1 MAEPIARPF
10 AVSPIRRF
18 APSPLPAAC
27 VPPTAWHITVQG
39 MLFRVSHVTDYHYTA
54 PVAEAYLELRLKPLN
69 RRDQAIKR
77 HTLTLEPTVTPSD
90 YEDYF
95 GNQVSVISLPFRHS
109 RLVIESEAVVSTT
122 RLPLPEQSL
131 ALSVQ
136 ESRQILSSTLPF
148 SFDYLQPTEMV
159 KIGRDATQW
168 AKRYLRGNAI
178 VRNGLEELN
187 RNIHQTFEY
196 EQGSTQFSTDVG
208 FVWKARKGVCQDFAH
223 VMLSVL
229 RTAGLPARYVC
240 GYIETSPPP
249 AAGNGLPALVG
260 SVATHAWVEVLVPG
274 QTWVA
279 LDPTNNCWCGEQHIA
294 VSFGRDA
301 SDAAPVRG
309 TFKGAGNQS
318 MKVKVRVRRLKTSPP
333 ATGVA

>member
-1 MAEPIARPF
+1 
-10 AVSPIRRF
+10 
-18 APSPLPAAC
+18 
-27 VPPTAWHITVQG
+27 

-69 RRDQAIKR
+69 RRDQAVKR
-77 HTLTLEPTVTPSD
+77 HTLTLDPTVTPSD

-122 RLPLPEQSL
+122 RLPLPEPSL

-136 ESRQILSSTLPF
+136 ESRQILTSTLPF

-178 VRNGLEELN
+178 VREGLEQLN
-187 RNIHQTFEY
+187 RSIYETFEY
-196 EQGSTQFSTDVG
+196 EQGSTKFSTDVG

-223 VMLSVL
+223 IMLSVL

-249 AAGNGLPALVG
+249 STGNGLPVLVG

-309 TFKGAGNQS
+309 TFKGAGSQS
-318 MKVKVRVRRLKTSPP
+318 IKVRVRVRRLKTSPP

>member
-1 MAEPIARPF
+1 
-10 AVSPIRRF
+10 
-18 APSPLPAAC
+18 
-27 VPPTAWHITVQG
+27 
-39 MLFRVSHVTDYHYTA
+39 MLFRISHTTDYHYTA
-54 PVAEAYLELRLKPLN
+54 PVAEAYLELRLKPFN
-69 RRDQAIKR
+69 RRDQAVKR
-77 HTLTLEPTVTPSD
+77 HTLNLEPTVETSD

-109 RLVIESEAVVSTT
+109 RLFIESDAVVSTT

-136 ESRQILSSTLPF
+136 EARQILASTLPF
-148 SFDYLQPTEMV
+148 AFDYLQPTNMV
-159 KIGRDATQW
+159 RIGREAVQW
-168 AKRYLRGNAI
+168 AKRYLRGSAI
-178 VRNGLEELN
+178 VREGLEQLN
-187 RNIHQTFEY
+187 QTIHNHFEY
-196 EQGSTQFSTDVG
+196 KQGSTQFSTDVG

-240 GYIETSPPP
+240 GYIETTPP
-249 AAGNGLPALVG
+249 AGRENGSPTLVG

-309 TFKGAGNQS
+309 IFKGVGHQL
-318 MKVKVRVRRLKTSPP
+318 MKVRVRVRRLKTSPR

>member
-1 MAEPIARPF
+1 
-10 AVSPIRRF
+10 
-18 APSPLPAAC
+18 
-27 VPPTAWHITVQG
+27 

-77 HTLTLEPTVTPSD
+77 HTLTLEPTVTPSH

-95 GNQVSVISLPFRHS
+95 GNQVSVVSLPFRHS

-168 AKRYLRGNAI
+168 AKRYLRGNAV
-178 VRNGLEELN
+178 VREGLEELN
-187 RNIHQTFEY
+187 RNIYQTFEY
-196 EQGSTQFSTDVG
+196 EQGSTRFSTDVG
-208 FVWKARKGVCQDFAH
+208 FGKPEKE
-223 VMLSVL
+223 SVRIL
-229 RTAGLPARYVC
+229 LTSCLACFEPPV
-240 GYIETSPPP
+240 SPP
-249 AAGNGLPALVG
+249 V
-260 SVATHAWVEVLVPG
+260 
-274 QTWVA
+274 
-279 LDPTNNCWCGEQHIA
+279 
-294 VSFGRDA
+294 
-301 SDAAPVRG
+301 
-309 TFKGAGNQS
+309 TFVVISRLHHHPRLETAC
-318 MKVKVRVRRLKTSPP
+318 RR
-333 ATGVA
+333 

>member
-1 MAEPIARPF
+1 MAYDWLSA
-10 AVSPIRRF
+10 
-18 APSPLPAAC
+18 
-27 VPPTAWHITVQG
+27 
-39 MLFRVSHVTDYHYTA
+39 MLFRVSHTTDYHYTA

-69 RRDQAIKR
+69 RRDQAVKR
-77 HTLTLEPTVTPSD
+77 HTLNLEPSVEASE

-109 RLVIESEAVVSTT
+109 RLTIESEAVVSTA

-136 ESRQILSSTLPF
+136 EARQILGAALPF
-148 SFDYLQPTEMV
+148 AFDYLQPTNMV
-159 KIGRDATQW
+159 RIGREAVQW
-168 AKRYLRGNAI
+168 ARRYLRGSTI
-178 VRNGLEELN
+178 LEEGLKELN
-187 RNIHQTFEY
+187 RNIHQSFEY
-196 EQGSTQFSTDVG
+196 QQGSTHFSTDIG
-208 FVWKARKGVCQDFAH
+208 FVWQKRKGVCQDFAH

-229 RTAGLPARYVC
+229 RAAGLPARYVC
-240 GYIETSPPP
+240 GYIETAPPEGS
-249 AAGNGLPALVG
+249 GNGSRTLVG

-279 LDPTNNCWCGEQHIA
+279 LDPTNNCWCREQHIA

-309 TFKGAGNQS
+309 IFKGTGRQS
-318 MKVKVRVRRLKTSPP
+318 MKVRVRVHRLKGRYTS
-333 ATGVA
+333 TRKTTNDR

>member
-1 MAEPIARPF
+1 
-10 AVSPIRRF
+10 
-18 APSPLPAAC
+18 
-27 VPPTAWHITVQG
+27 

-69 RRDQAIKR
+69 RRDQAVKR
-77 HTLTLEPTVTPSD
+77 HSLTLEPPATPSG

-95 GNQVSVISLPFRHS
+95 GNQVSVVSLPFRHS

-122 RLPLPEQSL
+122 RSPLPEQSL
-131 ALSVQ
+131 SLSVQ

-168 AKRYLRGNAI
+168 AKRYLRGNSI
-178 VRNGLEELN
+178 VRDGLEELN
-187 RNIHQTFEY
+187 RSIHETFEY

-223 VMLSVL
+223 IMLSVL

-240 GYIETSPPP
+240 GYIETSPP
-249 AAGNGLPALVG
+249 AGTGNGSPALIG
-260 SVATHAWVEVLVPG
+260 SVATHARWKSWSPDKPG
-274 QTWVA
+274 LPWIQPTTVGAASNISLSPSAETLATPLLSVA
-279 LDPTNNCWCGEQHIA
+279 H
-294 VSFGRDA
+294 
-301 SDAAPVRG
+301 
-309 TFKGAGNQS
+309 
-318 MKVKVRVRRLKTSPP
+318 LKEPEANPSKSEFEYD
-333 ATGVA
+333 V

>member
-1 MAEPIARPF
+1 MI
-10 AVSPIRRF
+10 AVSPVR
-18 APSPLPAAC
+18 PLGADLRSS
-27 VPPTAWHITVQG
+27 TAWHITVQG

-69 RRDQAIKR
+69 RRDQAVKQ
-77 HTLTLEPTVTPSD
+77 HTLTLEPTVRTSD

-122 RLPLPEQSL
+122 RMPLPEQSL

-136 ESRQILSSTLPF
+136 ESRQILNSTLPF
-148 SFDYLQPTEMV
+148 SFDYLQPTDMV
-159 KIGRDATQW
+159 RTGRDATQW
-168 AKRYLRGNAI
+168 AKRYLRGNAV
-178 VRNGLEELN
+178 VREGLEELN
-187 RNIHQTFEY
+187 RAIHDTFEY
-196 EQGSTQFSTDVG
+196 QQGSTKFYTEVSS
-208 FVWKARKGVCQDFAH
+208 VWKARKGVCQDFAH
-223 VMLSVL
+223 IMLSVL

-240 GYIETSPPP
+240 GYIETVPPP
-249 AAGNGLPALVG
+249 ATGNGSPRLVG

-309 TFKGAGNQS
+309 TFKGAGSQS
-318 MKVKVRVRRLKTSPP
+318 MKVRVRVRRLKTSPP